1 MLTPKMKRKIRSVLS
16 VEKPTLHIGK
26 DGPTPQLVNEATK
39 QLDTREMI
47 KVKILKTALK
57 ETEAKTIATRIAK
70 QTESELVEVRGH
82 IFLLFKRKKETR
94 KTSKHVWATTKLI

>member
-1 MLTPKMKRKIRSVLS
+1 MLTQKMKRKIRNVLS

-26 DGPTPQLVNEATK
+26 EGPTPQIVNEAIK

-47 KVKILKTALK
+47 KVKILKTALE
-57 ETEAKTIATRIAK
+57 ETKTKTIAARIAK

-82 IFLLFKRKKETR
+82 VFLLFKNKKKR
-94 KTSKHVWATTKLI
+94 